1 MKALSRDLE
10 KTLSKAITVAG
21 TSRSRSSATAGCDVV
36 ARCLGPAQV
45 AFARRHLSHRIPE
58 QHEV

>member
-21 TSRSRSSATAGCDVV
+21 KSHSRSAIAGCDVV